1 MANEHNFKLIDG
13 VFQPTE
19 AQKLLF
25 ELINTKI
32 NFHNLDAFSNHIRF
46 NTTLSNSESRTQELK
61 NSLEQIV
68 VLVQSAKEQ
77 SLELEIHSNISIS
90 LKNV

>member
-1 MANEHNFKLIDG
+1 MTNELNFKLIDG
-13 VFQPTE
+13 VFQPKE

-32 NFHNLDAFSNHIRF
+32 NFHNLDAFSNYIRF
-46 NTTLSNSESRTQELK
+46 NTTLSNAESRTQELK
-61 NSLEQIV
+61 NSLEEIIL
-68 VLVQSAKEQ
+68 LVQTAKEQ
-77 SLELEIHSNISIS
+77 NLELEIHSNISIS